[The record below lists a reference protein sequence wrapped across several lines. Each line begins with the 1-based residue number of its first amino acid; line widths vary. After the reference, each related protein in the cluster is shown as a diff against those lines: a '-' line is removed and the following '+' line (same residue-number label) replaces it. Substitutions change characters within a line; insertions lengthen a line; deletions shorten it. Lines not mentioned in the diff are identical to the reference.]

1 MSAEADHVAVS
12 AEIDVHTTGSDAV
25 LGFSGN
31 PSDTEIAAITAVLAA
46 SALATAPPAA
56 GDVLDPSMSSLG
68 GWGDP
73 AGQLRYGLATAPTHF
88 VHAHYSR

>member
-1 MSAEADHVAVS
+1 MSAEANVAVS
-12 AEIDVHTTGSDAV
+12 AEVEVRTAGSNAV

-46 SALATAPPAA
+46 SAHATASPAA
-56 GDVLDPSMSSLG
+56 RDILDSPMSSLG

-73 AGQLRYGLATAPTHF
+73 ADQLRYGLSAASAHF
-88 VHAHYSR
+88 VHAHFSR